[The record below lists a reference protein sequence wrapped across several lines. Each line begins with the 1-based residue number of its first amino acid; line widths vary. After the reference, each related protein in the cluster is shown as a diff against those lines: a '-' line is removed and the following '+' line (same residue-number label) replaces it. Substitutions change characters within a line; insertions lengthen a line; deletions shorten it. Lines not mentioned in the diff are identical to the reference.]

1 MTSMNADMNPDIARK
16 LKRIGDAF
24 CIKGP
29 FFSYE
34 DVKMGNV
41 NHTYKVNFR
50 LPDGMGLAW
59 QRSSPIWYSG
69 STPMRSSIL
78 WN

>member
-41 NHTYKVNFR
+41 NHT
-50 LPDGMGLAW
+50 
-59 QRSSPIWYSG
+59 
-69 STPMRSSIL
+69 
-78 WN
+78 